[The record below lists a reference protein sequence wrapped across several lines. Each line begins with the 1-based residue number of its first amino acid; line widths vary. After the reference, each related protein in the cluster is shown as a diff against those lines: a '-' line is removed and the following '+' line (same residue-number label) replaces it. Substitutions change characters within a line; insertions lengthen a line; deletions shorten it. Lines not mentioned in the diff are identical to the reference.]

1 MYLERHLA
9 VPLRR
14 AVQAEGLVVLEGPR
28 GAGKTTLL
36 RKEFA
41 DSLYVSLD
49 EAADRQ
55 RAREDPERFLVR
67 LRRAAVIDEL
77 QRAPELVDYLRR
89 VKVELPLV
97 FASSVRLGLPL
108 ERLELHGPTIAE
120 RQRRNALSTAMIG
133 RFVPARENRGVEEAG
148 WGHNLG
154 WPEADLQ
161 SLVSVRDLDL
171 LIAFG
176 EKVKAS
182 SGMGLQQQELARQAG
197 VSHRT
202 CVRWLEALEACFL
215 TLRLEPI
222 EMDFG
227 RRILK
232 RPKLHFLTGS
242 GNFESEVVSEI
253 YRNACHAGLEA
264 QLGYW
269 RDSNG
274 LEVPLVIEDERG
286 GARIGVGIAQ
296 TLTPSVEGSLQRWL
310 RLSKAGK
317 AAMITKVLPKIER
330 RETRIL
336 RYEAAQ
342 L

>member
-28 GAGKTTLL
+28 GAGKTAML

-49 EAADRQ
+49 DAADRQ

-89 VKVELPLV
+89 VEVELPLV
-97 FASSVRLGLPL
+97 FASPVRLGLPL
-108 ERLELHGPTIAE
+108 GRLELHGPTLAE
-120 RQRRNALSTAMIG
+120 RQRRNALSISMIG
-133 RFVPARENRGVEEAG
+133 RFVPARVKRGVEDVG
-148 WGHNLG
+148 WVRDQG
-154 WPEADLQ
+154 WPEADLRG
-161 SLVSVRDLDL
+161 LVPVRDLDR
-171 LIAFG
+171 LILFA
-176 EKVKAS
+176 EKVRAAS
-182 SGMGLQQQELARQAG
+182 GTGLQQQELARQAG

-202 CVRWLEALEACFL
+202 AVRWLEALEACFL
-215 TLRLEPI
+215 IVKLEPI
-222 EMDFG
+222 AADFG
-227 RRILK
+227 RRIVK
-232 RPKLHFLTGS
+232 RPKLHFLMGS

-253 YRNACHAGLEA
+253 YRNACHAGIEA
-264 QLGYW
+264 RLGYW

-274 LEVPLVIEDERG
+274 LEVPLVLEDEWG
-286 GARIGVGIAQ
+286 GARIGVGIAE
-296 TLTPSVEGSLQRWL
+296 TLTPAVEGSLLRWM
-310 RLSKAGK
+310 RLSKAEQ
-317 AAMITKVLPKIER
+317 AAMITKVFPKTER
-330 RETRIL
+330 RETRVL
-336 RYEAAQ
+336 RYEAGQ